1 MISEQTTVVG
11 IIGAMQS
18 EVDLLAAMTE
28 DKSEIRLGKHTFIT
42 GTIDRTAVVIARAG
56 IGKVN
61 AAACAAAMILR
72 FHPAVILN
80 TGVAGALDPALSVGD
95 LAIADAAVE
104 YDLNYGVL
112 GDPRGAV
119 FYPDGTEEI
128 LLPTDRDV
136 ADALEA
142 AAKKL
147 GLSPLRGTVAS
158 GDRFVSDP
166 AIKRD
171 IRSAFGEDVRV
182 CEMEGAAIVHVC
194 RLYGVRC
201 GILRS
206 VSDSADGNAEV
217 DFPTF
222 VQSSARVA
230 AAVAEC
236 FIRSL

>member
-1 MISEQTTVVG
+1 MKLNKRSAIG

-18 EVDLLAAMTE
+18 EVDLLSGLLE
-28 DKSEIRLGKHTFIT
+28 DKKETRVGRHTFLT
-42 GTIDRTAVVIARAG
+42 GSIAGRRVVLSRAG
-56 IGKVN
+56 VGKVN
-61 AAACAAAMILR
+61 AAACAAAMILK
-72 FHPAVILN
+72 FHPAAIVN

-95 LAIADAAVE
+95 LAVADAAVE
-104 YDLNYGVL
+104 YDLDYGVL
-112 GDPRGAV
+112 GDPRGTIW
-119 FYPDGTEEI
+119 YPDGTDEKY
-128 LLPTDRDV
+128 LPTDPAL

-142 AAKKL
+142 AARKL
-147 GLSPLRGTVAS
+147 GFSPLRGVIAS

-166 AIKRD
+166 AVKRD
-171 IRSAFGEDVRV
+171 IRASFGDAVRV

-222 VQSSARVA
+222 AARSARA
-230 AAVAEC
+230 AATVIEQL
-236 FIRSL
+236 ISDL